1 AQQRTPGTIEYEGR
15 TIGTINF
22 RGNKKAEDDAIRVA
36 IHSQPGEKLTGE
48 QLRDDIRAVWKLGF
62 FEDVQVEATEAGGKV
77 DVTFVMREK
86 PVIRKIYVSGAK
98 EVGLD
103 KINEVLDIKRDTIID
118 PAKVKRNVEK
128 VRDLYVE
135 KGYYL
140 AEVSSDI
147 QRKDDQHVDVY
158 L

>member
-1 AQQRTPGTIEYEGR
+1 MRSLASVAAALLVSFASPTFAQQWTPGTIEYEGR
-15 TIGTINF
+15 TIGTIKF

-98 EVGLD
+98 EIG
-103 KINEVLDIKRDTIID
+103 
-118 PAKVKRNVEK
+118 
-128 VRDLYVE
+128 
-135 KGYYL
+135 
-140 AEVSSDI
+140 
-147 QRKDDQHVDVY
+147 
-158 L
+158 